1 MPVVLIIILANL
13 LAGIM
18 CIIAGSDHFETG
30 GLNYQYIHNNKEY
43 IRLLTYM
50 FLHANLPHF
59 INNMVA
65 LYLFGSRLEPRI
77 GSLRTA
83 LYISV
88 QDLHQVLY
96 LYMYRTLSILM

>member
-1 MPVVLIIILANL
+1 MWQNENKAYFSTPFLYVLHDHICT
-13 LAGIM
+13 

-65 LYLFGSRLEPRI
+65 LYLFGSFDCVDKNL
-77 GSLRTA
+77 
-83 LYISV
+83 
-88 QDLHQVLY
+88 QD
-96 LYMYRTLSILM
+96 